1 MKIIEGTVANV
12 PPQGGRKHP
21 QQEFIKIDTSNI
33 LFICGGAFDGL
44 EKVIQNRMHTKT
56 MGFGAKIEEKKEA
69 DLGKIYKE
77 VQPHDII
84 KFGLIPELV
93 GRLPIITSLN
103 DLDKEALIA
112 ILTKPR
118 NALLKQYTKLFKLD
132 NVKLEIKEE
141 ALDKIVNLALERKT
155 GARGLRAIMEDVMM
169 DAMYEV
175 PSNKNITKCVITA
188 GVVDKK
194 VKPAYE
200 IKK

>member
-1 MKIIEGTVANV
+1 M
-12 PPQGGRKHP
+12 
-21 QQEFIKIDTSNI
+21 
-33 LFICGGAFDGL
+33 
-44 EKVIQNRMHTKT
+44 
-56 MGFGAKIEEKKEA
+56 
-69 DLGKIYKE
+69 
-77 VQPHDII
+77 QPHDII

-141 ALDKIVNLALERKT
+141 ALDKIVNLALVRKT

>member
-1 MKIIEGTVANV
+1 
-12 PPQGGRKHP
+12 
-21 QQEFIKIDTSNI
+21 
-33 LFICGGAFDGL
+33 
-44 EKVIQNRMHTKT
+44 
-56 MGFGAKIEEKKEA
+56 MGFGAKIESKK
-69 DLGKIYKE
+69 DLDIGKIYQN

-84 KFGLIPELV
+84 KYGLIPELV

-103 DLDKEALIA
+103 NLNREALIE

-118 NALLKQYTKLFKLD
+118 NALLKQYTKLFKMD
-132 NVKLEIKEE
+132 NVKLEIKDE
-141 ALDKIVNLALERKT
+141 AIEKIVNLALERKT

-169 DAMYEV
+169 DAMFEV

-200 IKK
+200 VKKS